1 MDCCLGLLVRN
12 VAVAVTEEEAE
23 DSTAVV
29 AAGFMAAEADFTE
42 EAFRVLRAMA
52 ADVLMSAAIVAA
64 PIAAVHIAAVH
75 TAVMGAIAVTEA
87 TADGAVAVTD
97 GAAGGAAGTGA
108 IRVTAGVGDGADS
121 AWVLAGRGGDGAAT
135 RMGIMAT
142 APITTPT
149 LIMTRMLALPVIPV
163 PATGTTLLPRRQ
175 IPIQTPDPIVR
186 DPGGHR
192 LRRILTTQIMRT
204 AMPKRGVPMRR
215 FFRWTG

>member
-1 MDCCLGLLVRN
+1 MDCCPGLLVRS
-12 VAVAVTEEEAE
+12 VVVGTEEEAE

-29 AAGFMAAEADFTE
+29 AGFMEAEADFTE

-64 PIAAVHIAAVH
+64 PIAAVH
-75 TAVMGAIAVTEA
+75 TAVMGAIAVTGA
-87 TADGAVAVTD
+87 IADGAVAATD
-97 GAAGGAAGTGA
+97 GAADGVAGIGA
-108 IRVTAGVGDGADS
+108 IRVTAGVGAGADS

-135 RMGIMAT
+135 RMDIMAT
-142 APITTPT
+142 ARITTRT
-149 LIMTRMLALPVIPV
+149 LTMTRMLALPAIPV
-163 PATGTTLLPRRQ
+163 PATGTTLLRRRQ
-175 IPIQTPDPIVR
+175 IPIQTPDTIVR

-192 LRRILTTQIMRT
+192 FRRIPTTQIMRA

>member
-1 MDCCLGLLVRN
+1 MDCCPGLLVRS
-12 VAVAVTEEEAE
+12 VVVGTEEEAE

-29 AAGFMAAEADFTE
+29 AGFMEAEADFTE

-64 PIAAVHIAAVH
+64 PIAVVH
-75 TAVMGAIAVTEA
+75 TAAAHIAVMGAIAVTGA
-87 TADGAVAVTD
+87 TADGAVAATD
-97 GAAGGAAGTGA
+97 GAADGVAGIGA
-108 IRVTAGVGDGADS
+108 IRVTAVVGDGADS
-121 AWVLAGRGGDGAAT
+121 AWVLAGRGGDGVVT
-135 RMGIMAT
+135 RMDIMAT
-142 APITTPT
+142 GRITTRT
-149 LIMTRMLALPVIPV
+149 LTMTRMLALPAIPV

-192 LRRILTTQIMRT
+192 FRRIPTTQIMR
-204 AMPKRGVPMRR
+204 AARPKRGVPMPR